1 VLRWENSRI
10 RAYHE
15 PEYSAGGRDI
25 GLVVQKEKFESL
37 GSVVPVA
44 VKTN

>member
-15 PEYSAGGRDI
+15 PGYSAGGSDI